1 MPVEAW
7 RQVNPPPP
15 QQMERRPSFEGQP
28 PNVGRLMV
36 FVLLGGVVGAVA
48 FYWVGADKLWSL
60 LLGVVVLIVLWAV
73 DLAFTTGFTHKL
85 IEQRTEQQR
94 IAVALVDAAAVN
106 TAQDELFVLLNNDI
120 KRLDM
125 RIDNL
130 ETFKVH
136 EQGRTREVMK
146 QDGIDIR
153 IKNWIAGEIFGG
165 AEQLAGVYNNGQIK
179 KTVPFKESSKEGSE
193 ELQAYARLVRA
204 GLLSKRG
211 DNYIWIG
218 PVTLTDTFKKLEAM
232 R

>member
-7 RQVNPPPP
+7 RQVQTPP
-15 QQMERRPSFEGQP
+15 QQPLERRPSFEGQP

-36 FVLLGGVVGAVA
+36 FVVLGGVVGAVA

-60 LLGVVVLIVLWAV
+60 LLGVMVLIILWAV

-94 IAVALVDAAAVN
+94 IMAALVDAAAVN
-106 TAQDELFVLLNNDI
+106 TAQDELFEMMWAEL

-125 RIDNL
+125 RIDSVD
-130 ETFKVH
+130 TFKVH
-136 EQGRTREVMK
+136 AQGKSWDVLK
-146 QDGIDIR
+146 QDNVDIR
-153 IKNWIAGEIFGG
+153 IKTWITEKIFNSAG
-165 AEQLAGVYNNGQIK
+165 QLVGVYDNGQIK
-179 KTVPFKESSKEGSE
+179 LDVPFKDSAPEDSE
-193 ELQAYARLVRA
+193 ELQAYERLVRA

-211 DNYIWIG
+211 DNYIWMG
-218 PVTLTDTFKKLEAM
+218 RL

>member
-1 MPVEAW
+1 
-7 RQVNPPPP
+7 
-15 QQMERRPSFEGQP
+15 
-28 PNVGRLMV
+28 V

-94 IAVALVDAAAVN
+94 VMAALVDAAAVN
-106 TAQDELFVLLNNDI
+106 TAQDELFEMMWAEL
-120 KRLDM
+120 KRLDG
-125 RIDNL
+125 RIDSVD
-130 ETFKVH
+130 TFKVH
-136 EQGRTREVMK
+136 AQGKSWDVLK

-153 IKNWIAGEIFGG
+153 IKNWITSEIFDG
-165 AEQLAGVYNNGQIK
+165 AGQLVGTYKNGQLK
-179 KTVPFKESSKEGSE
+179 RAVPFKASAAEGSE
-193 ELQAYARLVRA
+193 ELQAYERLVRA

-218 PVTLTDTFKKLEAM
+218 PLTLTDTFKKLEAM

>member
-36 FVLLGGVVGAVA
+36 FVV
-48 FYWVGADKLWSL
+48 
-60 LLGVVVLIVLWAV
+60 LGVVVGAAAFYFVGIDRVWTLVVSVSFVIVMWGI

-94 IAVALVDAAAVN
+94 IMAALVDAAAVN
-106 TAQDELFVLLNNDI
+106 TAQDELFEMMWAEL
-120 KRLDM
+120 KRLDG
-125 RIDNL
+125 RIDTMD
-130 ETFKVH
+130 TFTVH
-136 EQGRTREVMK
+136 EQGRTREVLK
-146 QDGIDIR
+146 QDSIDLR
-153 IKNWIAGEIFGG
+153 IKTWITEKIFNSAGQLVG
-165 AEQLAGVYNNGQIK
+165 AYDNGQIK
-179 KTVPFKESSKEGSE
+179 RAVPFKESSPDGSE
-193 ELQAYARLVRA
+193 ELQAYERLVRA

-218 PVTLTDTFKKLEAM
+218 PLTLTDTFKKLEAM